1 MLGYFDK
8 LNKINIKLRF
18 FENSGAIQSNDQ
30 FLSWFTST
38 LLLYKD
44 KPTKCFTH
52 HPILSLQTL
61 ETETMSLKSNLET
74 VVELKSSP
82 EKFFTV
88 WKTQAYHIP
97 NHTPDN
103 VHAVDMHEGDWE
115 TEGSIKIWRYTVDGK
130 QEVFKEKVVV
140 DEEKNTVGLIGL
152 EGDVMTKYK
161 LFNPTYHLTPKG
173 DGSLARLI
181 IEYEKLDENIPVP
194 DKYMDFMI
202 SITRDIDESLAKA

>member
-1 MLGYFDK
+1 M
-8 LNKINIKLRF
+8 RF
-18 FENSGAIQSNDQ
+18 IENSGAIQSTDQ
-30 FLSWFTST
+30 FLSWFTAT
-38 LLLYKD
+38 VLLLYKD

-61 ETETMSLKSNLET
+61 ETETMSLK
-74 VVELKSSP
+74 
-82 EKFFTV
+82 
-88 WKTQAYHIP
+88 
-97 NHTPDN
+97 
-103 VHAVDMHEGDWE
+103 VDMHEGDWE
-115 TEGSIKIWRYTVDGK
+115 TEGSIKIWRYSVDGK

-202 SITRDIDESLAKA
+202 SVTRDIDESLAKA

>member
-1 MLGYFDK
+1 
-8 LNKINIKLRF
+8 
-18 FENSGAIQSNDQ
+18 
-30 FLSWFTST
+30 
-38 LLLYKD
+38 
-44 KPTKCFTH
+44 
-52 HPILSLQTL
+52 
-61 ETETMSLKSNLET
+61 MSLKGNLET
-74 VVELKSSP
+74 VMELKSSP

-88 WKTQAYHIP
+88 WKTQAHHIP

-103 VHAVDMHEGDWE
+103 IHAVDMHEGDWE
-115 TEGSIKIWRYTVDGK
+115 TEGSIKIWRYSVDGK

-173 DGSLARLI
+173 GGSLARLI